1 MGCIGSA
8 SGVISGAPEKSE
20 KTTFVTRTHLC
31 FMNYA
36 FFEAEIMFLK
46 FIQKLGPNF
55 IRPIQNFRKLI
66 LMLPPIIIKRT
77 MPKQKVAKL
86 K

>member
-1 MGCIGSA
+1 
-8 SGVISGAPEKSE
+8 
-20 KTTFVTRTHLC
+20 
-31 FMNYA
+31 MNYA